1 MCEICRK
8 SYCPTVC
15 PNSYS
20 PRGRRKRGAEAEIK
34 RRFFVLRSIG
44 GDAPIDTVH
53 SEVNPECKNALA
65 AREDRS
71 HGAGHDF

>member
-20 PRGRRKRGAEAEIK
+20 PRGRQKRRAGSEIK

-44 GDAPIDTVH
+44 GGVPIDADH
-53 SEVNPECKNALA
+53 SDVNPECKEASVT
-65 AREDRS
+65 REDRS
-71 HGAGHDF
+71 RGAGHDF